1 MKNNIAR
8 AIFQAKK
15 DGQNITANINLARDG
30 KFASVSGVVRDLRV
44 SRDGFSYAVI
54 KTNGKH
60 PYQNVRLNNILC
72 LNKDNKLYKR

>member
-1 MKNNIAR
+1 MKNVIVR

-15 DGQNITANINLARDG
+15 DKQNITANIKLTRDG
-30 KFASVSGVVRDLRV
+30 KFASVSGVIESLNV
-44 SRDGFSYAVI
+44 SRDGFAYAVI

-60 PYQNVRLNNILC
+60 PYQSVRLNNILC